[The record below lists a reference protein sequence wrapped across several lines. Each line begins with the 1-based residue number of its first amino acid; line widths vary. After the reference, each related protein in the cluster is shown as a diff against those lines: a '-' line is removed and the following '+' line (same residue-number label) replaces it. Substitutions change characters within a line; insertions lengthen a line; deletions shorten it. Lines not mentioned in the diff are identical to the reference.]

1 MVEDGTALDMV
12 APTPRVLCL
21 YDDKDL
27 GSRLTALDERCLLP
41 VKQEVSCLFTSSLLL
56 TEDEAVFEVSFSTR
70 GVRMCCLFGAD
81 IAIF

>member
-12 APTPRVLCL
+12 APTPMVLCL

-41 VKQEVSCLFTSSLLL
+41 VKQEVSYLL
-56 TEDEAVFEVSFSTR
+56 TSIQLFVILRFDQSTFDDSVFRLKEYSENST
-70 GVRMCCLFGAD
+70 
-81 IAIF
+81 IT